1 MDKDSLQLDV
11 TTSAT
16 NTCTTRLVEFL
27 CVDNST
33 ESDKEHK
40 TLEINKEYLNSNDL
54 DWYDSFREKE
64 ADNLIDTQCTN

>member
-1 MDKDSLQLDV
+1 MLTEVQGCGPIAEPVDEDSLQLDI

-33 ESDKEHK
+33 KSDKVNK

-54 DWYDSFREKE
+54 DW
-64 ADNLIDTQCTN
+64 